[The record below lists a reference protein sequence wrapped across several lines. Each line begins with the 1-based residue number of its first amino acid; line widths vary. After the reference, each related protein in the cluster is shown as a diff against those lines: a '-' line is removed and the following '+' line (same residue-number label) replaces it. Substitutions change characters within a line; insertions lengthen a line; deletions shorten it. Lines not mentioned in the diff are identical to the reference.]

1 MISKYGINPV
11 GLTRRQTYEE
21 LTHTKPFPL
30 VYPDRSATFLR
41 NSREMSQLLNMGMY
55 ELEEEQR
62 RQMMERQKL
71 DMLSAI
77 AKSSDLTINQLRI
90 LNNRAQAPDDTA
102 SSVDIIDLNKVA
114 DDIAAK
120 EQAKRI
126 QSDASLRQAQSSLE
140 ASLKRQSEV
149 DPVQRMGQAS
159 GSGDDPN
166 KMSAADVPDSGL
178 MSGIKAEAL
187 MKALEASRI
196 EKIST
201 SDLINAQASK
211 LLHYIKAK
219 TINE

>member
-1 MISKYGINPV
+1 
-11 GLTRRQTYEE
+11 
-21 LTHTKPFPL
+21 
-30 VYPDRSATFLR
+30 
-41 NSREMSQLLNMGMY
+41 
-55 ELEEEQR
+55 
-62 RQMMERQKL
+62 
-71 DMLSAI
+71 MLSAI

-90 LNNRAQAPDDTA
+90 LNNKAQAPDDTT
-102 SSVDIIDLNKVA
+102 SSIDIHIYIYFNKVA

-149 DPVQRMGQAS
+149 DPVQRMGQSS

-166 KMSAADVPDSGL
+166 AMSAADVLDSGL

-196 EKIST
+196 EKIID
-201 SDLINAQASK
+201 SDEINK
-211 LLHYIKAK
+211 ICF
-219 TINE
+219 

>member
-102 SSVDIIDLNKVA
+102 SSVDIIDINKVA

-140 ASLKRQSEV
+140 ESLRRQSEV
-149 DPVQRMGQAS
+149 DPVQRTGQAS
-159 GSGDDPN
+159 GSSDNPN
-166 KMSAADVPDSGL
+166 KNV
-178 MSGIKAEAL
+178 
-187 MKALEASRI
+187 SRRC
-196 EKIST
+196 S
-201 SDLINAQASK
+201 
-211 LLHYIKAK
+211 
-219 TINE
+219 